1 MIAFRVMNA
10 AVWFGSGVY
19 TAVQPVPPC
28 ERAPRA
34 IRTGATPCARSLS
47 TLVLSVCAS
56 GMFIAVFMPAMGLAA
71 VGNSAWIAS
80 GSSSE
85 GTPRNVAL
93 LWEAAHV
100 AHTFVWPCLVGYI
113 GLHAIEVLV
122 LQPTTHELDQT
133 RMRLAA
139 IQKECKQLKE
149 EALELQTRADVGAT
163 IEETVRI
170 RPRRR
175 RAYALTT
182 LVRTHRRRPH
192 T

>member
-1 MIAFRVMNA
+1 
-10 AVWFGSGVY
+10 
-19 TAVQPVPPC
+19 
-28 ERAPRA
+28 
-34 IRTGATPCARSLS
+34 
-47 TLVLSVCAS
+47 
-56 GMFIAVFMPAMGLAA
+56 MPAIGLAA

-100 AHTFVWPCLVGYI
+100 THTFVWPCLVGYV
-113 GLHAIEVLV
+113 GLHAIEAFV
-122 LQPTTHELDQT
+122 LQPTTYELDQM

-149 EALELQTRADVGAT
+149 EALELQTRAEVGAT

-175 RAYALTT
+175 RALIPGRSSAITPLPPSGLCSATT
-182 LVRTHRRRPH
+182 SCRSGSGVSLGFSVSTHS
-192 T
+192 

>member
-1 MIAFRVMNA
+1 
-10 AVWFGSGVY
+10 
-19 TAVQPVPPC
+19 
-28 ERAPRA
+28 
-34 IRTGATPCARSLS
+34 
-47 TLVLSVCAS
+47 
-56 GMFIAVFMPAMGLAA
+56 MPAIGLAA

-85 GTPRNVAL
+85 GTQRNVAL

-100 AHTFVWPCLVGYI
+100 THTFVWPCLVGYV
-113 GLHAIEVLV
+113 GLHAIEAFV
-122 LQPTTHELDQT
+122 LQPTTYELDQM

-149 EALELQTRADVGAT
+149 EALELQTRAEVGAT

-175 RAYALTT
+175 RALIPDRSSAIAPPPPCSATT
-182 LVRTHRRRPH
+182 SCRSGSGVSLGFSVSQKRSRGVSATA
-192 T
+192 